1 MLLPLFGFV
10 FGVVS
15 SASLGAVVL
24 ALHPRWKLTLRNIVF
39 FVMGAFSAVLGASVL
54 YGWLF
59 ATDNQHLQSGA
70 VVWGFLLTLCS
81 ATLLGGI
88 VGTSLGRRFFPPAE
102 EASSIVAD

>member
-24 ALHPRWKLTLRNIVF
+24 ALHPRWKLTLRNTSF
-39 FVMGAFSAVLGASVL
+39 FVGGSFAAAISSMVL
-54 YGWLF
+54 YTWLF
-59 ATDNQHLQSGA
+59 ADENQHLQSAAFGL
-70 VVWGFLLTLCS
+70 GFLATLCM

-88 VGTSLGRRFFPPAE
+88 AGTLLGRRFFPPAE
-102 EASSIVAD
+102 EAPSVEAD